1 MIYFM
6 TYFYAPV
13 STIVYGVASLQ
24 LRECN
29 VGRAR
34 VCRETAE
41 NQEETESRERKE
53 NRALN
58 HTR

>member
-1 MIYFM
+1 M